1 MRKIIT
7 MIFTVALMISA
18 VTCQAA
24 IDYQSIPI
32 SQALGSKGIALGT
45 WYDNDGNSVLRVENG
60 YINGAE
66 IISVGFMGDTVA
78 FYKFRVKDGDS
89 YRDIELQ
96 TFGSYDGDHVM
107 LVMNDTK
114 VLRQTQ
120 QPKYYESIG
129 GIYLGMPKSKVMEF
143 YGEPLNAENQP
154 SQKSSTWTYNGFEVF
169 FNHDIVTGITIYKSG
184 DRRFDLS
191 GLSASSSIEDFERKY
206 ETKVGRRGAL
216 NIGHGEIIV
225 VNDGRATLQM
235 FTPGCVI

>member
-45 WYDNDGNSVLRVENG
+45 WYDCDGNSVLRVENG

-66 IISVGFMGDTVA
+66 IISVGFIGDTVA
-78 FYKFRVKDGDS
+78 FYKFRLKDGDS

-129 GIYLGMPKSKVMEF
+129 GIYLGMPKSQVMSI

-169 FNHDIVTGITIYKSG
+169 FHHDVVTGITIYKSG

-191 GLSASSSIEDFERKY
+191 GLSASSSIEDFERKFY
-206 ETKVGRRGAL
+206 PLFYTILIK
-216 NIGHGEIIV
+216 
-225 VNDGRATLQM
+225 
-235 FTPGCVI
+235 